1 MHPFSRDID
10 TNKRSFTAAWLIL
23 ANREKKNYCLPMGSK
38 ALQLKE

>member
-23 ANREKKNYCLPMGSK
+23 ANREKKITVYQWAAKHYG
-38 ALQLKE
+38 